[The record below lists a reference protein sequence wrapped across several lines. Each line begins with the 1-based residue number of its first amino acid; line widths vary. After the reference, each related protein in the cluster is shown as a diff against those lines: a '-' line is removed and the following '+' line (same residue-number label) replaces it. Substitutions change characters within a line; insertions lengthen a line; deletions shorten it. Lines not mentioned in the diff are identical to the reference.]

1 MTNLSNILNATHE
14 ELIEAHMD
22 GTLYDY
28 VNEALEVEYT
38 MNLSG
43 ELRGVKILVVFGGP
57 NVYINTRTAKIEGY
71 DNGEH
76 LEINLD
82 FDVLREIEDII
93 IGLI

>member
-1 MTNLSNILNATHE
+1 MNLEKILNTTHE
-14 ELIEAHMD
+14 ELIEAHMA

-38 MNLSG
+38 MNLWG
-43 ELRGVKILVVFGGP
+43 ELRGVKILVTFGGP

-76 LEINLD
+76 LEIDLD
-82 FDVLREIEDII
+82 FDVLREIEDNIA
-93 IGLI
+93 GLI

>member
-28 VNEALEVEYT
+28 INDGLEVEYT

-76 LEINLD
+76 LEIDLD

>member
-1 MTNLSNILNATHE
+1 MNLEKILNTTHE
-14 ELIEAHMD
+14 ELIEAHMN

-38 MNLSG
+38 MNLWG
-43 ELRGVKILVVFGGP
+43 ELRGVKILVTFGGP

-76 LEINLD
+76 LEIDLD
-82 FDVLREIEDII
+82 FDVLREIEDNIA
-93 IGLI
+93 GLI

>member
-1 MTNLSNILNATHE
+1 MNLEKILNTTHE
-14 ELIEAHMD
+14 ELIEAYNE
-22 GTLYDY
+22 GTIAEYINDC
-28 VNEALEVEYT
+28 LEIEYT

-57 NVYINTRTAKIEGY
+57 NVYVNTRTAKIEGY

-93 IGLI
+93 ISLI

>member
-1 MTNLSNILNATHE
+1 MSNLSNILNATHE

-38 MNLSG
+38 MNLWG
-43 ELRGVKILVVFGGP
+43 ELRGVKILVTSGGP

-76 LEINLD
+76 LEIDLD
-82 FDVLREIEDII
+82 FDVLREIEDNIA
-93 IGLI
+93 GLI

>member
-1 MTNLSNILNATHE
+1 MTNLSNILNTTHE
-14 ELIEAHMD
+14 ELIEAHMA

-38 MNLSG
+38 MNLWG
-43 ELRGVKILVVFGGP
+43 ELRGVKILVTFGGP

-76 LEINLD
+76 LEIDLD
-82 FDVLREIEDII
+82 FDVLREIEDNIA
-93 IGLI
+93 GLI

>member
-1 MTNLSNILNATHE
+1 MDLEKILNTTHE

-38 MNLSG
+38 MNLWG
-43 ELRGVKILVVFGGP
+43 ELRGVKILVTFGGP

-76 LEINLD
+76 LEIDLD
-82 FDVLREIEDII
+82 FDVLREIEDNIA
-93 IGLI
+93 GLI

>member
-1 MTNLSNILNATHE
+1 MELEKILNTTHE

-38 MNLSG
+38 MNLWG
-43 ELRGVKILVVFGGP
+43 ELRGVKILVTFGGP

-76 LEINLD
+76 LEIDLD
-82 FDVLREIEDII
+82 FDVLREIEDNIA
-93 IGLI
+93 GLI

>member
-1 MTNLSNILNATHE
+1 MTNLLNILNATHE
-14 ELIEAHMD
+14 ELIEAHMA

-38 MNLSG
+38 MNLWG
-43 ELRGVKILVVFGGP
+43 ELRGVKILVTFGGP

-76 LEINLD
+76 LEIDLD
-82 FDVLREIEDII
+82 FDVLREIEDNIA
-93 IGLI
+93 GLI